1 VVTDSQQAEQRP
13 GARGPLV
20 GLRVLDLTWVLSG
33 PYCTMTLGDLGADVV
48 KVERPPYGDVARTT
62 GPLIGGESAYFHSVN
77 RGKRSI
83 SIDLKSEEGKAL
95 FLRLIPHV
103 DVLVENY
110 TPGVM
115 AGLGLDY
122 DVLSKVNERLVYCSI
137 SGFGQ
142 TGPMRSQPALDIVV
156 QGAGGIMSIT
166 GEPGGRPA
174 RAGISLGDI
183 AAGMY
188 AAIGILAALHERE
201 RSGRGQYIDISMLD
215 SQIAIQENAFLR
227 HHLGESVGPLGTRH
241 PSSVPFQAFPTS
253 DGYIVV
259 ALAWG
264 VPNQWHLF
272 CAELGLVE
280 IADDERF
287 FSAQARARN
296 VDALEPILEAAFRQS
311 TTADWVERLQRYNIP
326 CGPLNTIAQAAALPQ
341 LAERGMFVPIE
352 HRTIGTLPLVNTP
365 VKLSRT
371 PGGISQSSPDMGA
384 HTREVLRDLLALDE
398 AALDA
403 LFARGVL
410 LDERPEVDLG

>member
-1 VVTDSQQAEQRP
+1 MIP
-13 GARGPLV
+13 GREAGATARGPLADV
-20 GLRVLDLTWVLSG
+20 RILDLTWVLSG
-33 PYCTMTLGDLGADVV
+33 PYCTMTLGDMGADVI

-95 FLRLIPHV
+95 FLRLIPYV

-115 AGLGLDY
+115 SDLDLDY
-122 DVLSKVNERLVYCSI
+122 DALSRVNERLVYCSI

-166 GEPGGRPA
+166 GEAGGPPA

-201 RSGRGQYIDISMLD
+201 ASGRGQYIDISMLD

-227 HHLGESVGPLGTRH
+227 HHLGETVTALGTRH
-241 PSSVPFQAFPTS
+241 PSSVPFQAFPTA

-296 VDALEPILEAAFRQS
+296 VDALEPILEAAFRLS
-311 TTADWVERLQRYNIP
+311 TTVDWVERLQRYNIP

-341 LAERGMFVPIE
+341 LAEREMFVPIE

-371 PGGISQSSPDMGA
+371 PGGISRTSPDMGA
-384 HTREVLRDLLALDE
+384 NTREVLRDLLGLDE
-398 AALDA
+398 STLDG
-403 LFARGVL
+403 LFKRGVL

>member
-1 VVTDSQQAEQRP
+1 
-13 GARGPLV
+13 
-20 GLRVLDLTWVLSG
+20 
-33 PYCTMTLGDLGADVV
+33 MTLGDLGADVI

-83 SIDLKSEEGKAL
+83 SIDLKSAEGKAI
-95 FLRLIPHV
+95 FLRLIPHI
-103 DVLVENY
+103 DVVVENY

-122 DVLSKVNERLVYCSI
+122 DALSKVNERLVYCSI

-166 GEPGGRPA
+166 GEPGGRPV
-174 RAGISLGDI
+174 RPGISLGDI
-183 AAGMY
+183 AGGMY
-188 AAIGILAALHERE
+188 AAIGVLAALHERE

-215 SQIAIQENAFLR
+215 AQIAIQENAFLR
-227 HHLGESVGPLGTRH
+227 HHLGESVEPLGTRH
-241 PSSVPFQAFPTS
+241 PSSVPFQAFPTA

-272 CAELGLVE
+272 CAELGVVE

-296 VDALEPILEAAFRQS
+296 HADLEPILEAAFARS

-326 CGPLNTIAQAAALPQ
+326 CGPLNTIAEAASLPQ
-341 LAERGMFVPIE
+341 LREREMFVPVD

-371 PGGISQSSPDMGA
+371 PGGIGATSPDMGQ
-384 HTREVLRDLLALDE
+384 HTREVLTDLIG
-398 AALDA
+398 LDA
-403 LFARGVL
+403 PTLDGLFERGVL

>member
-1 VVTDSQQAEQRP
+1 MEK
-13 GARGPLV
+13 RGPLV
-20 GLRVLDLTWVLSG
+20 GVRVLDLTWVLSG
-33 PYCTMTLGDLGADVV
+33 PFCTMTLSDLGADVI

-95 FLRLIPHV
+95 FLRLIPEV

-122 DVLSKVNERLVYCSI
+122 DALSRVNERLVYCSV

-166 GEPGGRPA
+166 GEPGGRPV
-174 RAGISLGDI
+174 RTGISLGDI
-183 AAGMY
+183 AAGLY
-188 AAIGILAALHERE
+188 AAVGVLAALHERDT
-201 RSGRGQYIDISMLD
+201 SGKGQYIDISMLD

-227 HHLGESVGPLGTRH
+227 YHLGESVEALGTRH
-241 PSSVPFQAFPTS
+241 PSSVPFQAFPTA

-264 VPNQWHLF
+264 VPNQWHLM
-272 CAELGLVE
+272 CAELGVVE

-296 VDALEPILEAAFRQS
+296 HAELEPILEEAFRQK
-311 TTADWVERLQRYNIP
+311 TTAEWLERLQAYNIP

-341 LAERGMFVPIE
+341 LQEREMFVSVP
-352 HRTIGTLPLVNTP
+352 HRTIGPLPLVNTP

-371 PGGISQSSPDMGA
+371 PGGIGETSPDMGK
-384 HTREVLRDLLALDE
+384 HTREVLTDLLGLDE
-398 AALDA
+398 ATLDA

-410 LDERPEVDLG
+410 LEERPEVDLG